1 MAQIKAEDK
10 TMTRRELI
18 SELLERLEAELDELD
33 NKQLKQLVEDYEH
46 APLLEDV
53 ILTLDDA
60 GENDEAEPEAPLMD
74 DEWKENEDD

>member
-1 MAQIKAEDK
+1 
-10 TMTRRELI
+10 MTRRELI